1 MSTSPSDEILH
12 RMCIGLRVPELRS
25 ELHRRG
31 KNESGKRAELVERLV
46 GCLREDFD
54 LMATNSITSSTSGNN
69 NRDPSVLELGDNGQF
84 TAAASSPQRDVYHE
98 DLRQPMWGWSDHLIG
113 GGQRHSNVQITTNNG
128 LYGVKNVII
137 GGGRERGGYL
147 GVISNKLFDRGRH
160 WFELKGADNPFHHL
174 CFISIGDAT
183 TSDEDLKKEAM
194 SGNSYSSEEQSGMSS
209 VSLNATNHLSDENY
223 RRTSNREGERTLVCL
238 DANERRLSFF
248 INGSLKHLVRDVPI
262 PGRVVV
268 WSKFEGHHG
277 TLVLRTGIT
286 PPI

>member
-31 KNESGKRAELVERLV
+31 KDESGKRAELVERLV
-46 GCLREDFD
+46 SCLHEEFN
-54 LMATNSITSSTSGNN
+54 LVSTNSTSSTSGNN
-69 NRDPSVLELGDNGQF
+69 NNGDPSVLELGDNGQF
-84 TAAASSPQRDVYHE
+84 TAAASSPRRSYHE
-98 DLRQPMWGWSDHLIG
+98 DLRQPMWGWADHIIG
-113 GGQRHSNVQITTNNG
+113 GGQRNLNVQITTNNG
-128 LYGVKNVII
+128 RYGVKNVII
-137 GGGRERGGYL
+137 GGEREQGGYSGVPSNRLFERG
-147 GVISNKLFDRGRH
+147 IH
-160 WFELKGADNPFHHL
+160 WFELKGADSPFHRL
-174 CFISIGDAT
+174 CFISIADAT

-194 SGNSYSSEEQSGMSS
+194 SGNAYAPEEQSGMSS

-223 RRTSNREGERTLVCL
+223 RRTSNKEGERTLVCL

-268 WSKFEGHHG
+268 WSKFEGHRG

-286 PPI
+286 PPL